1 MENKIITLLS
11 LVLFTAC
18 NYSSF
23 KATELEEPKV
33 AVSSFFS
40 PDSVIRVK
48 VTPVVDAFTDSSKPL
63 DVKEVKVINQ
73 KTGQVAYL
81 EKEDGSESVY
91 TTNEF
96 LPALGDI
103 FKLEVQTSASDE
115 PIVAVDSICATVVP
129 FRLANTGVN
138 VQDFSEGNSFE
149 CYIYRTAIVRFL
161 PVGTENPNYYEL
173 VVFTADYDYNHSE
186 KIIKRGP
193 EYQASLTS
201 STSIVTSE
209 DYYPS
214 KTLIGASHPK
224 SLLFKSTSVKD
235 SVSIDFSYVTSTS
248 GSASEWTSCAHDLRI
263 ELRRVSYAYYKY
275 KTGLYKQKNA
285 VKGDIIYGGAPLVI
299 VPTNVENGTG
309 VFAGYNSVEYKTYI
323 GEYLYKRQD

>member
-1 MENKIITLLS
+1 MKCLISIF
-11 LVLFTAC
+11 LVLLFVSC
-18 NYSSF
+18 NYPLFNS
-23 KATELEEPKV
+23 TEEEKPTV
-33 AVSSFFS
+33 AISSFFS

-48 VTPVVDAFTDSSKPL
+48 VTPVIDAFTDSSETL
-63 DVKEVKVINQ
+63 DVKEVKVTNQ

-91 TTNEF
+91 TTAQF
-96 LPALGDI
+96 VPALGDVL
-103 FKLEVQTSASDE
+103 KLEVQTNASDE

-129 FRLANTGVN
+129 FQLVSTGVN
-138 VQDFSEGNSFE
+138 VQDYSEGNSFE
-149 CYIYRTAIVRFL
+149 CSIYRTAIIRFL
-161 PVGTENPNYYEL
+161 PVGSENPHYYEL
-173 VVFTADYDYNHSE
+173 VVFTADYDYNYSE

-248 GSASEWTSCAHDLRI
+248 GSASGWTSCAHDLRI

-275 KTGLYKQKNA
+275 KTALYKQKNA
-285 VKGDIIYGGAPLVI
+285 VKGDIIYGGSPPVMI
-299 VPTNVENGTG
+299 PTNVENGTG
-309 VFAGYNSVEYKTYI
+309 VFAGYNATECKAYI
-323 GEYLYKRQD
+323 DEYLYKRQN